1 MGDDSMPRYL
11 IERNFAEQVGL
22 TKDATEGI
30 NRINDEEG
38 VSWIISF
45 LSADKKKTYC
55 LYEAANPEAIRSAAR
70 RNNIPADVIIEIG
83 GELSP
88 TMFG

>member
-1 MGDDSMPRYL
+1 MPRYL
-11 IERNFAEQVGL
+11 IERNFAEQVEL
-22 TKDATEGI
+22 TKEGVEGI
-30 NRINDEEG
+30 NRINGEEG
-38 VSWIISF
+38 VQWIFSF

-55 LYEAANPEAIRSAAR
+55 LYEAPNPEAIRSAAR
-70 RNNIPADVIIEIG
+70 RNNIPADAIIEVG